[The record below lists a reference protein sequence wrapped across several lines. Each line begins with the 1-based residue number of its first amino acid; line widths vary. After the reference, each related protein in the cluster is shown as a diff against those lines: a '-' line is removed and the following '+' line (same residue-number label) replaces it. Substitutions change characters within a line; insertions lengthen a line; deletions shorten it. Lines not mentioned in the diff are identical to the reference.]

1 MPLSACFFFLMIS
14 HLNAKPCIR
23 ANLKAANERA
33 AAALRL
39 DKKRF
44 ALEQHAQITK
54 QRDQIIELCRI
65 KLYSEE
71 QAKRRLEELDAREA
85 ELDRSSKRVRV
96 RSPSPIPSAQPSSPV
111 QIVSSPVRVS
121 PLRESSPNWAIAN
134 GQSLPS
140 DDDMYL

>member
-1 MPLSACFFFLMIS
+1 MLNLPSNVLRKRASRIGLLMQLSASFIPLMIS

-44 ALEQHAQITK
+44 ALEQHVQITK

-96 RSPSPIPSAQPSSPV
+96 RSPSPSPTFFASSNSLLTCSGF
-111 QIVSSPVRVS
+111 SSS
-121 PLRESSPNWAIAN
+121 
-134 GQSLPS
+134 
-140 DDDMYL
+140 